1 MPPEPDEL
9 PGNLVTVPGPQGHDG
24 PARYE
29 VQAEQILRSR
39 PPHQGLTFEAHVEDD
54 DVGCFRKRARALP
67 VTHTREV
74 GLGWAGAR
82 EDREPGSLE
91 PRGKQLPLRRVRLH
105 HQHDPLSLKILTH
118 DPESA
123 CPRSAWVV
131 PEVLD

>member
-1 MPPEPDEL
+1 MPPEPDQL
-9 PGNLVTVPGPQGHDG
+9 PGNLVAVPRPQGYDG

-29 VQAEQILRSR
+29 VQAEQILRCR

-54 DVGCFRKRARALP
+54 DVGRFRERARALP

-82 EDREPGSLE
+82 ENRESGFLE

-105 HQHDPLSLKILTH
+105 HQHDPLNIKILSH

-123 CPRSAWVV
+123 CDRGRRVV
-131 PEVLD
+131 PGVLQ